1 MLITVSIVEDERE
14 TREYLATLIRRT
26 EGLRCLAEY
35 PNAEAALK
43 GAPSNPPDVLLMDL
57 NLPRLSG
64 VDCVRRLKSKL
75 FGLKILMLTKYEDA
89 DHIFQA
95 LRAGADG
102 YLLKRKIASHLLQAI
117 QEVRRGGA
125 PFSSEVAACVVAFFH
140 EQGRASAEA
149 ATLTT
154 RERQVVELL
163 AKGHPYKEIAR
174 KLGISPQTVNGYIK
188 SIYDKL
194 HVHSR
199 TEAVAKYFGR

>member
-14 TREYLATLIRRT
+14 TREFLAALIKKT
-26 EGLRCLAEY
+26 DGLSCLSEY

-43 GAPSNPPDVLLMDL
+43 GVPSNSPDVLLMDL

-64 VDCVRRLKSKL
+64 VDCVRQLKSRL
-75 FGLKILMLTKYEDA
+75 PRLKILMLTKYEDA

-102 YLLKRKIASHLLQAI
+102 YLLKRKIASQLRLAI

-125 PFSSEVAACVVAFFH
+125 PFSSEVAACIVAFFH
-140 EQGRASAEA
+140 EQGRISAEA
-149 ATLTT
+149 ATLTA
-154 RERQVVELL
+154 RERQVLELL
-163 AKGHPYKEIAR
+163 AKGHPYKGIAG
-174 KLGISPQTVNGYIK
+174 KLGISLQTVNGHIK
-188 SIYDKL
+188 SIYEKL

-199 TEAVAKYFGR
+199 TEAAAKYFGR